1 MNLLLVLFGLGLA
14 ALGGYGIV
22 HPQKLV
28 DIGAKGSFEDSTLS
42 ERGELVQRGK
52 GAIVVLLGMMTI
64 FAGLI
69 V

>member
-14 ALGGYGIV
+14 ALGGYGVV
-22 HPQKLV
+22 HPQRIV
-28 DIGAKGSFEDSTLS
+28 NIGAKAHFEDSTLS

-52 GAIVVLLGMMTI
+52 GAIVVLLGMITI
-64 FAGLI
+64 FTGLI